1 MADRRATEI
10 ELDTMEGFASRE
22 KLHHHLN
29 DQADL
34 IQEIDSKLPVVQ
46 LALELTH
53 KIFGSC
59 PPMQS
64 FDPAKML
71 TPFSFNVLKL
81 ATRNFRLDNVLGE
94 GGSGSVFKGW
104 IDEQSVKRLNQA
116 IFKSSGPCC
125 LTIQLMDV
133 GNAKTDVVAVSVDH
147 NFSTYLH
154 NGFLSVVPG
163 KKDSGIMLQRNKC
176 QFSGIDESSAIS
188 AVMEGVHVVN
198 GLEYKMYCSSSK
210 ADSVVVA
217 QITYQSMFKLYPK
230 LSGMTGTAKTEHP
243 TFIAFY
249 HTSILFKKDI
259 FHKALYFE
267 NYTTYES
274 IEMSQSM
281 GLDELQRLVEEQAEM
296 YPLGPCI
303 AIAYLSVL
311 KDCEIHCFHE
321 GLEVKR
327 LGGLHVIGTSL
338 HESRRIDNQLRG
350 RAGRQGDP
358 GSTRFM
364 VR

>member
-1 MADRRATEI
+1 
-10 ELDTMEGFASRE
+10 
-22 KLHHHLN
+22 
-29 DQADL
+29 
-34 IQEIDSKLPVVQ
+34 
-46 LALELTH
+46 
-53 KIFGSC
+53 
-59 PPMQS
+59 
-64 FDPAKML
+64 
-71 TPFSFNVLKL
+71 
-81 ATRNFRLDNVLGE
+81 
-94 GGSGSVFKGW
+94 
-104 IDEQSVKRLNQA
+104 
-116 IFKSSGPCC
+116 
-125 LTIQLMDV
+125 MDV

-163 KKDSGIMLQRNKC
+163 KKDFGIMLQRNKC

-198 GLEYKMYCSSSK
+198 GLEYKIISICEKKSLKLICICWAQWLEELQIVKNGSSIAKMSIGGESGK
-210 ADSVVVA
+210 KRRWSEGIHLAVEAKEGLPIQADSVVVA

-267 NYTTYES
+267 NYTTYGYSSKYVGKSENKSWTYEKAKSIISES
-274 IEMSQSM
+274 VEMSQSM

-350 RAGRQGDP
+350 RAGRQGDLDQHASWS
-358 GSTRFM
+358 GKFC
-364 VR
+364 